1 MSYFVVTW
9 GLCYLNNVSYQQSN
23 VIFVSLQN
31 ENLASIRGIYSH
43 VLLSMNS
50 PQGLVFLL
58 EQYWGGGEMRCVH
71 FAECVHAL
79 HIKFADCVKA
89 ARV

>member
-1 MSYFVVTW
+1 MRTW
-9 GLCYLNNVSYQQSN
+9 LV
-23 VIFVSLQN
+23 LQ
-31 ENLASIRGIYSH
+31 E
-43 VLLSMNS
+43 VSMNS

-58 EQYWGGGEMRCVH
+58 EQYWGRGEMRCVH

-89 ARV
+89 SRV